1 MRLHALSFEGRIC
14 ACHAHVFHGNQLGNP
29 AGKHSFDRGT
39 WPFAHENDG
48 TTRMKDDFDLISQ
61 PNFQMFR
68 CGLWG
73 VTWPLKLRVDSIRFV
88 LQLKHKE

>member
-1 MRLHALSFEGRIC
+1 
-14 ACHAHVFHGNQLGNP
+14 
-29 AGKHSFDRGT
+29 
-39 WPFAHENDG
+39 
-48 TTRMKDDFDLISQ
+48 MKDDFDLISQ